1 MRLLKFIHGGESKA
15 TPPSTPPSALKTARE
30 GKGKRNERA
39 KEGGRGRGIPAVE
52 KPFGGIL
59 GTT

>member
-1 MRLLKFIHGGESKA
+1 MVEESKA
-15 TPPSTPPSALKTARE
+15 TPPSTPSSALKTARE

-39 KEGGRGRGIPAVE
+39 KEGGRGRGIHAVE

-59 GTT
+59 STA

>member
-1 MRLLKFIHGGESKA
+1 MVEKAKPPLLL
-15 TPPSTPPSALKTARE
+15 PPPPPSALKTARE
-30 GKGKRNERA
+30 GKGKRNARA

>member
-1 MRLLKFIHGGESKA
+1 MVEKAKPPLLL
-15 TPPSTPPSALKTARE
+15 PPPSALKTARE